1 MERKFNLENE
11 NLYELLNNLKTA
23 DYMELRK
30 KAKTEDEKIFYTR
43 LEEMI
48 LRLRQEKAIDEGVF

>member
-1 MERKFNLENE
+1 MKKIFNLENE
-11 NLYELLNNLKTA
+11 NLYEILNNLKTA

-30 KAKTEDEKIFYTR
+30 KAKSEDEEIFYTR

-48 LRLRQEKAIDEGVF
+48 LRLRQEKAIDKGVF

>member
-11 NLYELLNNLKTA
+11 SLYELLNNLKTA

-43 LEEMI
+43 LEELI
-48 LRLRQEKAIDEGVF
+48 LRLRQERAIDEGVF

>member
-11 NLYELLNNLKTA
+11 SLYELLNNLKTA

>member
-43 LEEMI
+43 LEELI
-48 LRLRQEKAIDEGVF
+48 LRLRQERAIDEGVF

>member
-1 MERKFNLENE
+1 MKRKFNLENE

>member
-1 MERKFNLENE
+1 MKKNFNLENE
-11 NLYELLNNLKTA
+11 NLYEVLNNLKTA

-30 KAKTEDEKIFYTR
+30 KAKSEDEEIFYTR

-48 LRLRQEKAIDEGVF
+48 LKLRQEKAIDKGVF

>member
-23 DYMELRK
+23 DYMKLRK

>member
-1 MERKFNLENE
+1 MEIKFNLENE